1 MRYGATVSK
10 ILGGRYEKKVIPA
23 TGRKKRKVSRANDD
37 CHSSHSADGL
47 SFLVA
52 SQISL
57 EIQGASR
64 LIALKHTS

>member
-1 MRYGATVSK
+1 MKRRSYLLQEGM
-10 ILGGRYEKKVIPA
+10 
-23 TGRKKRKVSRANDD
+23 KRKVSRANDD

-64 LIALKHTS
+64 LVALKHTS